1 MNIISLGA
9 GVQSSTM
16 ALMAAKGLITPMP
29 DAAIF
34 SDTGW
39 EPKKVYD
46 YLNILEP
53 MLPFPVYRVMHKQG
67 LKNSQ
72 WQDNLMMRG
81 TKSDGYQ
88 KIELPVY
95 TKNRETGKKG
105 MVNRICTADYKILP
119 VITKIKELMG
129 HKKHARLPTTP
140 VVDVWIGISTDE
152 AQRMKPSRNAF
163 IRHRWPL
170 IDMEMTRMHCLDWFK
185 NNNTPPP
192 PRSSCIICPF
202 HSDAE
207 WQSLSAEDFEEACQF
222 DEFIRDRGGNRG
234 MKGQLFLHKSCQPLR
249 SADLTDPFI
258 NQLSM
263 FGNECEGMC
272 GV

>member
-16 ALMAAKGLITPMP
+16 AVMAAKGLITPMP

-39 EPKKVYD
+39 EPDNVYD

-53 MLPFPVYRVMHKQG
+53 MLSFPVYKVMHKEG

-72 WQDNLMMRG
+72 WQDNLIMRG
-81 TKSDGYQ
+81 TKRNGCQ

-95 TKNRETGKKG
+95 TKDCETGKKG

-119 VITKIKELMG
+119 VVKKIKELMG
-129 HKKHARLPTTP
+129 HKKHARLPKTP

-152 AQRMKPSRNAF
+152 AQRMKPSRNPF
-163 IRHRWPL
+163 IKHRYPL
-170 IDMEMTRMHCLDWFK
+170 IEMEMTRLHCLEWFK
-185 NNNTPPP
+185 NNQLPTP

-202 HSDAE
+202 HSDSE
-207 WQSLSAEDFEEACQF
+207 WQSLNNKDFEEACKF
-222 DEFIRDRGGNRG
+222 DEFIRNKGGI
-234 MKGQLFLHKSCQPLR
+234 KGQLFLHKSCKPLKEI
-249 SADLTDPFI
+249 DLTDPNKNQI
-258 NQLSM
+258 NLFDM
-263 FGNECEGMC
+263 ECEGMC

>member
-1 MNIISLGA
+1 
-9 GVQSSTM
+9 
-16 ALMAAKGLITPMP
+16 MP
-29 DAAIF
+29 DAAVF

-39 EPKKVYD
+39 EPDNVYE

-53 MLPFPVYRVMHKQG
+53 MLPFPVHRVMHKQG
-67 LKNSQ
+67 LKISQ

-81 TKSDGYQ
+81 TKRDGYQ

-95 TKNRETGKKG
+95 TKDRETGKKG

-119 VITKIKELMG
+119 VVNKIKELMG
-129 HKKHARLPTTP
+129 HKKHSRLPTAP

-163 IRHRWPL
+163 IRHRYPL
-170 IDMEMTRMHCLDWFK
+170 IEMEMTRLHCLEWFK
-185 NNNTPPP
+185 NNKLPTP

-207 WQSLSAEDFEEACQF
+207 WASLNEKDFEEACQF
-222 DEFIRDRGGNRG
+222 DDFIRDRGGDRG
-234 MKGQLFLHKSCQPLR
+234 IRGQLFLHKSCQPLR
-249 SADLTDPFI
+249 ETDLSNPNKNQI
-258 NQLSM
+258 NLFDM
-263 FGNECEGMC
+263 ECEGMC